1 MSLRPGDV
9 PVTAHHQ
16 RRPRL
21 RTHRTISRSL
31 PTSHAILVI
40 RLGRRYIPC
49 DSDAADRIPLL
60 AIKTKMNRTVENSG
74 IYSITDLE
82 EAATAKL
89 PKSVAEYYNG
99 GAMDLITYVDHLRVA
114 YKFQERF

>member
-1 MSLRPGDV
+1 
-9 PVTAHHQ
+9 
-16 RRPRL
+16 
-21 RTHRTISRSL
+21 
-31 PTSHAILVI
+31 
-40 RLGRRYIPC
+40 
-49 DSDAADRIPLL
+49 
-60 AIKTKMNRTVENSG
+60 MNRTVENSG

-114 YKFQERF
+114 YKLQERF